1 MATLIAVGVDGS
13 EGSQNALRWAAEL
26 AKRLDAE
33 ILAVHVVQDSW
44 LIELNAIQLKTDRLI
59 ADRRAKLLG
68 AWTEVLRELGV
79 KYSTSLVQGHVT
91 TELGRRAE
99 ELHSDLIVVGGR
111 HAAHRLASH
120 CRTPVVVVPV
130 PGEPRPVPIPG

>member
-1 MATLIAVGVDGS
+1 VATTIAVGVDGS
-13 EGSQNALRWAAEL
+13 ASSQNALRWAAEL

-44 LIELNAIQLKTDRLI
+44 LIELNAMQLKTDRLI
-59 ADRRAKLLG
+59 ADRRTKLLG
-68 AWTEVLRELGV
+68 EWTDVLRELDV
-79 KYSTSLVQGHVT
+79 EYSTSLEQGAVT
-91 TELGRRAE
+91 AELGRRAE
-99 ELHSDLIVVGGR
+99 ELHADLIVVGGR

-120 CRTPVVVVPV
+120 CRLPVLVVPV